1 MMLGKLILIWKKGNR
16 SLPHIIDN
24 NKSSWNK
31 NLNEKGK
38 FLINLEKN
46 MKGGTNTFRVYKDFN
61 TIHQ

>member
-38 FLINLEKN
+38 ISNK
-46 MKGGTNTFRVYKDFN
+46 FRKEYERRNQHF
-61 TIHQ
+61 